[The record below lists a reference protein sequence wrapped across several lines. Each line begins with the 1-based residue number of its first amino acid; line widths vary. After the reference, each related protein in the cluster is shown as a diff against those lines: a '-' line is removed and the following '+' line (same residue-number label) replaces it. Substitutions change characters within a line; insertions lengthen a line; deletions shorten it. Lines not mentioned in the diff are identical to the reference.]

1 MHKKYNTIVDG
12 VWPTMLTPYTADS
25 KVDYK
30 ALEDLIVWYKKKG
43 VDGLFAVC
51 QSSEMF
57 LLSLEERVEIAR
69 FVKEKVGEKYPVI
82 ASGHVSDSIE
92 DQIKEIKAISATGID
107 AFVIVSNR
115 FAEQEESDDVWKA
128 NAKKVLNEVPDIPFG
143 IYECPHPYKR
153 LISPDLLKW
162 CANTGRFFFLKDTCC
177 NLDQLKAKMEAVR
190 GSQLKIFNANSATL
204 LDSMKFG
211 ISGFSGVMANFHP
224 EVYVAIT
231 REWKS
236 NSEKVQILS
245 DYAGF
250 SSLAELQYYP
260 VNAKYFLQLEGLNI
274 GLHSRSKGP
283 DAFTGDKR
291 LQIEQFYRLNKL
303 IVSRYIDE

>member
-1 MHKKYNTIVDG
+1 MNRKYMDIVDG
-12 VWPTMLTPYTADS
+12 VWPTMITPYTHDN

-30 ALEDLIVWYKKKG
+30 GLEELITWYKKKG

-57 LLSLEERVEIAR
+57 FLSLEERVEIAG
-69 FVKEKVGEKYPVI
+69 FVKEKAGRDFPVI

-107 AFVIVSNR
+107 AFVVVSNR
-115 FAEQEESDDVWKA
+115 FAGQNESDDIWRI
-128 NAKKVLNEVPDIPFG
+128 NAEKVLCAVPDIPFG
-143 IYECPHPYKR
+143 IYECPYPYKR
-153 LISPDLLKW
+153 LISPELLKW
-162 CANTGRFFFLKDTCC
+162 CADTGRFFFLKDTCC
-177 NLDQLKAKMEAVR
+177 NLEQLKAKVEAVR

-224 EVYVAIT
+224 DIYVEIT
-231 REWKS
+231 RQWKS
-236 NSEKVQILS
+236 NPEKTQILS

-250 SSLAELQYYP
+250 SSLAELQYYSM
-260 VNAKYFLQLEGLNI
+260 NAKYFLQLEGLNI
-274 GLHSRSKGP
+274 GLHSRSKSLE
-283 DAFTGDKR
+283 AFTGDKR
-291 LQIEQFYRLNKL
+291 LQIEQFFRFNKL
-303 IVSRYIDE
+303 IENKYL

>member
-1 MHKKYNTIVDG
+1 MYNKYNNIVDG
-12 VWPTMLTPYTADS
+12 VWPTMLTPYTADN

-30 ALEDLIVWYKKKG
+30 GLEELITWYKDKG

-57 LLSLEERVEIAR
+57 FLSLEERVEIAR
-69 FVKEKVGEKYPVI
+69 FVKEKAGKDFPVI
-82 ASGHVSDSIE
+82 ASGHISDSIE
-92 DQIKEIKAISATGID
+92 DQINEIKVISTTGID

-115 FAEQEESDDVWKA
+115 FAGPEESDDVWKE
-128 NAKKVLNEVPDIPFG
+128 NAEKVLNEVPDIPFG

-153 LISPDLLKW
+153 LISPELLKW
-162 CANTGRFFFLKDTCC
+162 CADTGRFFFLKDTCC
-177 NLDQLKAKMEAVR
+177 DLEQLRAKIDAVK

-204 LDSMKFG
+204 FDSMKFG

-224 EVYVAIT
+224 EVYVALT

-236 NSEKVQILS
+236 NPEKAQILS

-250 SSLAELQYYP
+250 SSLAELQYYS

-274 GLHSRSKGP
+274 GLYARSKGLEK
-283 DAFTGDKR
+283 FTGDKR
-291 LQIEQFYRLNKL
+291 LQIEQFYSMNKL
-303 IVSRYIDE
+303 IASKYI